1 MPKDKITL
9 EHGAGGTAMMK
20 LISEIV
26 LKEFTLRKRGP
37 VGLDEL
43 DDGAAITIGD
53 KTLVFTT
60 DAHTV
65 KPIFFPGGD
74 MGRLAVSG
82 TVNDLAVMGGRPLA
96 MACAVVVEEGFPIDD
111 FRRICKSMDSAAK
124 EVDVAIVT
132 GDLKVM
138 EKGAIDGI
146 VITTTGVG
154 LADSLKTDYLLKPGH
169 KILTTGTIG
178 DHGATILAKREGIDV
193 GEELSSDV
201 APIWEV
207 VEAAMKAGEVSA
219 MKDPTRGGVAGALN
233 EFASKSKVGVLL
245 EEKKIP
251 VAGPVRSLCE
261 MLGLDPLTLTN
272 EGKVLMGVAPED
284 SEAVLHAIRK
294 TKYGKNAE
302 IIGEAT
308 SERPGKVI
316 MKTSVGGGRILPA
329 PLGDPVPRIC

>member
-1 MPKDKITL
+1 MPKNKITL

-26 LKEFTLRKRGP
+26 LKEFTNRKRGP

-65 KPIFFPGGD
+65 KPLFFPGGD

-111 FRRICKSMDSAAK
+111 FRRICRSMDSAAK

-146 VITTTGVG
+146 VITTTGAG

-169 KILTTGTIG
+169 KIIVTGTIG
-178 DHGATILAKREGIDV
+178 DHGATILASREGIDI
-193 GEELSSDV
+193 GGELSSDV
-201 APIWEV
+201 APLWET
-207 VEAAMKAGEVSA
+207 VEAAMKAGEVSS

-233 EFASKSKVGVLL
+233 EFASKSKVGILL

-251 VAGPVRSLCE
+251 ISGPVGSLCE

-272 EGKVLMGVAPED
+272 EGKILMGVAQED

-302 IIGEAT
+302 IVGEAT

-316 MKTSVGGGRILPA
+316 LRTSVGGGRILPA

>member
-1 MPKDKITL
+1 
-9 EHGAGGTAMMK
+9 MMK

-53 KTLVFTT
+53 KTIVFTT

-65 KPIFFPGGD
+65 KPLFFPGGD

-96 MACAVVVEEGFPIDD
+96 MACAVVVEEGFPIED
-111 FRRICKSMDSAAK
+111 FRSICRSMDSTAR

-154 LADSLKTDYLLKPGH
+154 LAEPLKTDYMLRPGH
-169 KILTTGTIG
+169 KIIATGTIG
-178 DHGATILAKREGIDV
+178 DHGATIIASREGIEV
-193 GEELSSDV
+193 GGELSSDV
-201 APIWEV
+201 APVWAV
-207 VEAAMKAGEVSA
+207 VEAAMKAGAVSA

-233 EFASKSKVGVLL
+233 EFASKSKVGILL
-245 EEKKIP
+245 DEMKIP
-251 VAGPVRSLCE
+251 ISGPVRSLCE

-272 EGKVLMGVAPED
+272 EGKVLMGVAQED
-284 SEAVLHAIRK
+284 SEAVLQAIRN
-294 TKYGKNAE
+294 TKYGKSAE

-308 SERPGKVI
+308 SERPGKVVL
-316 MKTSVGGGRILPA
+316 KTSVGGGRILPA
-329 PLGDPVPRIC
+329 PVGDPVPRIC